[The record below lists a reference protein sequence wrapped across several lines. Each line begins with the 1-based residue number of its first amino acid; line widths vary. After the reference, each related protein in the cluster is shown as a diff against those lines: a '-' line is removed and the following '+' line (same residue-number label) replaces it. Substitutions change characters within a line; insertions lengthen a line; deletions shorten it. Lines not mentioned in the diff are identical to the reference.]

1 MIAKIS
7 MAVSALLAVVV
18 VLLWFKV
25 SGLSNASVGVD
36 ENVPVAAAFSGDGGP
51 RATVVAF
58 VNGDSLNIK
67 YDFIAEKS
75 KDLDQKMIAA
85 EERVKKEYG
94 PRQAQYEQN
103 MRYAQEH
110 PDMSEAE
117 AMALQQDM
125 ERLQVEMDEIQQ
137 REVGVLQKKEAQ
149 LQEELLN
156 RVNQYLAKFTKERGI
171 DYVINKQSEF
181 QVLLYGNPDYDI
193 TSEVIAGLNAEYAA
207 EKQVK

>member
-7 MAVSALLAVVV
+7 MAVSALLAVLV

-51 RATVVAF
+51 RPTVVAF

-117 AMALQQDM
+117 AIALQQDM

>member
-1 MIAKIS
+1 
-7 MAVSALLAVVV
+7 
-18 VLLWFKV
+18 
-25 SGLSNASVGVD
+25 
-36 ENVPVAAAFSGDGGP
+36 
-51 RATVVAF
+51 
-58 VNGDSLNIK
+58 
-67 YDFIAEKS
+67 
-75 KDLDQKMIAA
+75 
-85 EERVKKEYG
+85 
-94 PRQAQYEQN
+94 

-117 AMALQQDM
+117 AIALQQDM

>member
-7 MAVSALLAVVV
+7 LGVSAVLAILVTVM
-18 VLLWFKV
+18 WFKV
-25 SGLSNASVGVD
+25 SGLSADNSVAESV
-36 ENVPVAAAFSGDGGP
+36 VVAPAFAGEGGP

-58 VNGDSLNIK
+58 VNGDSLNVK
-67 YDFIAEKS
+67 YDFIIQKS
-75 KDLDQKMIAA
+75 KDLDQKMSAA

-110 PDMSEAE
+110 PDMSDAE
-117 AMALQQDM
+117 AMALQKDM

-137 REVGVLQKKEAQ
+137 REVGVLQKKEAA
-149 LQEELLN
+149 LQEELLR
-156 RVNQYLAKFTKERGI
+156 RVNAYLAKFTKERGI

-181 QVLLYGNPDYDI
+181 QVLLFGNSDYDI

-207 EKQVK
+207 EKQMK

>member
-1 MIAKIS
+1 
-7 MAVSALLAVVV
+7 
-18 VLLWFKV
+18 
-25 SGLSNASVGVD
+25 
-36 ENVPVAAAFSGDGGP
+36 
-51 RATVVAF
+51 
-58 VNGDSLNIK
+58 
-67 YDFIAEKS
+67 
-75 KDLDQKMIAA
+75 MIAA

-117 AMALQQDM
+117 AIALQQDM

>member
-18 VLLWFKV
+18 VVLWFKV
-25 SGLSNASVGVD
+25 SGLSNPSVGVD

-51 RATVVAF
+51 RATVVAY
-58 VNGDSLNIK
+58 VNGDTLNSK
-67 YDFIAEKS
+67 YDFIVEKS
-75 KDLDQKMIAA
+75 NDLDQKMAAA
-85 EERVKKEYG
+85 EERVKKEYA

-117 AMALQQDM
+117 AMALQKDM
-125 ERLQVEMDEIQQ
+125 ERLQIEMDEIQQ

-149 LQEELLN
+149 LQEDLLK
-156 RVNQYLAKFTKERGI
+156 RVNTYLEKFTKERGI

-181 QVLLYGNPDYDI
+181 QVILYGNPDYDI
-193 TSEVIAGLNAEYAA
+193 TAEVIAGLNAEYAS
-207 EKQVK
+207 EKQAK

>member
-7 MAVSALLAVVV
+7 IALSIVLSIAVGVLWYKVSAVN
-18 VLLWFKV
+18 
-25 SGLSNASVGVD
+25 SGQNDTSAD
-36 ENVPVAAAFSGDGGP
+36 VPSAPAFSSEEGP
-51 RATVVAF
+51 RAPIVAY
-58 VNGDSLNIK
+58 VNGDSLNAK
-67 YDFIAEKS
+67 YDFIVEKS
-75 KDLDQKMIAA
+75 KDLDQKMAAA

-117 AMALQQDM
+117 AIALQKDM
-125 ERLQVEMDEIQQ
+125 ERLQIEMDDIQQ

-149 LQEELLN
+149 LQEDLLN

-171 DYVINKQSEF
+171 DFVINKQSEF
-181 QVLLYGNPDYDI
+181 QVILYGNADYDI
-193 TSEVIAGLNAEYAA
+193 TADVIAGLNAEYAA
-207 EKQVK
+207 EKQGK

>member
-7 MAVSALLAVVV
+7 LALSTALTICVI
-18 VLLWFKV
+18 VLWVKI
-25 SGLSNASVGVD
+25 SGLQTGTQAVTDSI
-36 ENVPVAAAFSGDGGP
+36 PVSPAFSGDGGP
-51 RATVVAF
+51 RPTVVAF
-58 VNGDSLNIK
+58 VNGDSLNAK
-67 YDFIAEKS
+67 YDFIVEKS
-75 KDLDQKMIAA
+75 KDLDQKMASA

-117 AMALQQDM
+117 AIALQKDM
-125 ERLQVEMDEIQQ
+125 ERLQIEMDDIQQ

-149 LQEELLN
+149 LQEELIK
-156 RVNQYLAKFTKERGI
+156 RVNEYLAKFTKERGI

-181 QVLLYGNPDYDI
+181 QVLLFGNSDYDI
-193 TSEVIAGLNAEYAA
+193 TAEVIAGLNSEYAA
-207 EKQVK
+207 EKQAK

>member
-51 RATVVAF
+51 RPTVVAF

-117 AMALQQDM
+117 AIALQQDM

>member
-1 MIAKIS
+1 

-51 RATVVAF
+51 RPTVVAF

-117 AMALQQDM
+117 AIALQQDM

>member
-7 MAVSALLAVVV
+7 MAVSIVLAILVAV
-18 VLLWFKV
+18 LWFKV
-25 SGLSNASVGVD
+25 SGLSAGSSAADSVQ
-36 ENVPVAAAFSGDGGP
+36 VAPAFAGDNGP
-51 RATVVAF
+51 RATVVAY
-58 VNGDSLNIK
+58 VNGDSLNTK
-67 YDFIAEKS
+67 YNFIVEKS
-75 KDLDQKMIAA
+75 KDLDQKMTAA

-117 AMALQQDM
+117 AIALQQDM
-125 ERLQVEMDEIQQ
+125 ERLQLEMDEIQQ

-181 QVLLYGNPDYDI
+181 QVLLYGNSDYDI
-193 TSEVIAGLNAEYAA
+193 TSEVIAGLNAEYES
-207 EKQVK
+207 EKLSK

>member
-7 MAVSALLAVVV
+7 LGVSAVLAILVTVM
-18 VLLWFKV
+18 WFKV
-25 SGLSNASVGVD
+25 SGLSADNSAAESVV
-36 ENVPVAAAFSGDGGP
+36 VAPAFAGDGGP

-58 VNGDSLNIK
+58 VNGDSLNVK
-67 YDFIAEKS
+67 YDFIVEKS
-75 KDLDQKMIAA
+75 KDLDQKMTAA

-117 AMALQQDM
+117 AIALQQDM

-137 REVGVLQKKEAQ
+137 REVGVLQKKEAA
-149 LQEELLN
+149 LQEELLS
-156 RVNQYLAKFTKERGI
+156 RVNAYLAKFTKERGI

-181 QVLLYGNPDYDI
+181 QVLLFGNSDYDI

-207 EKQVK
+207 EKQAK

>member
-7 MAVSALLAVVV
+7 IALSV
-18 VLLWFKV
+18 VLSIVVGVLWYKV
-25 SGLSNASVGVD
+25 STVHSGMDGNSSETPIA
-36 ENVPVAAAFSGDGGP
+36 PAFNGESGP
-51 RATVVAF
+51 RAPIVAY
-58 VNGDSLNIK
+58 VNGDSLNAK
-67 YDFIAEKS
+67 YNFIVEKS
-75 KDLDQKMIAA
+75 KDLDQKMAAA

-117 AMALQQDM
+117 AIALQKDM
-125 ERLQVEMDEIQQ
+125 ERLQIEMDEIQQ

-149 LQEELLN
+149 LQEDLLN

-171 DYVINKQSEF
+171 DFVINKQSEF
-181 QVLLYGNPDYDI
+181 QVILYGNADYDI
-193 TSEVIAGLNAEYAA
+193 TADVIAGLNAEYAA
-207 EKQVK
+207 EQK

>member
-25 SGLSNASVGVD
+25 SGLSNPSAGVD
-36 ENVPVAAAFSGDGGP
+36 ENVPVAAAFSGGGGL
-51 RATVVAF
+51 RGSVVAY
-58 VNGDSLNIK
+58 VNGDTLNSK
-67 YDFIAEKS
+67 YDFIVEKS
-75 KDLDQKMIAA
+75 NDLDQKMAAA
-85 EERVKKEYG
+85 EERVKKEYA

-117 AMALQQDM
+117 AIALQKDM
-125 ERLQVEMDEIQQ
+125 ERLQIEMDEIQQ
-137 REVGVLQKKEAQ
+137 REVGVLQKKETQ
-149 LQEELLN
+149 LQEDLLK
-156 RVNQYLAKFTKERGI
+156 RVNAYLEKFTKERGI

-181 QVLLYGNPDYDI
+181 QVILYGSPDYDI
-193 TSEVIAGLNAEYAA
+193 TAEVIAGLNAEYAS
-207 EKQVK
+207 EKQAK